1 MSRPCLAGAQLEVWG
16 PWGESAR
23 PGAEGVGARPRS
35 PRDPANGANGVQDR
49 DALGKGQASQYE
61 NGPSCCAGG
70 HGGRVSLQ
78 GPRNHEK
85 LVELLL
91 LYRLA
96 LLRKCK
102 QAISG
107 GQAVSS
113 APSSGF
119 CWRKLR
125 GPLGTQMATSAAAG
139 PPLAL
144 LPWDSRG
151 PRQPLAHRGLTLLPP
166 PPRSW
171 SLAHPSSWSHTS

>member
-1 MSRPCLAGAQLEVWG
+1 MEVWG

-23 PGAEGVGARPRS
+23 QRGWEPGREAPATLPMAQMGCRTVMPWERARCHS
-35 PRDPANGANGVQDR
+35 M
-49 DALGKGQASQYE
+49 KT
-61 NGPSCCAGG
+61 GPGCCAGG

-85 LVELLL
+85 LVESML

-96 LLRKCK
+96 LLRKCT

-144 LPWDSRG
+144 LPWDPRG

-166 PPRSW
+166 PGSW

>member
-23 PGAEGVGARPRS
+23 QRGWEPGREAPATLPMAQMGCRTVMPWERARCHS
-35 PRDPANGANGVQDR
+35 M
-49 DALGKGQASQYE
+49 KT
-61 NGPSCCAGG
+61 GPGCCAGG

-85 LVELLL
+85 LVESML

-96 LLRKCK
+96 LLRKCT

-144 LPWDSRG
+144 LPWDPRG

-166 PPRSW
+166 PGSW